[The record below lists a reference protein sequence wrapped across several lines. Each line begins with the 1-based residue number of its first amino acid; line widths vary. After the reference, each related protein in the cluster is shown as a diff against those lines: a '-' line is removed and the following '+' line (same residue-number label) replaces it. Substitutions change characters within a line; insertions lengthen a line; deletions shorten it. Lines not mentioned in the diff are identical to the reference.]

1 MLPYTAGN
9 AIRLNDFR
17 VDAIGHPGWARAD
30 SRPLLAGEEILCAG
44 GMGTVKEVHGRT
56 GDGSRLVQVC
66 FSEAGK
72 KPFFAAASNLLLPPL
87 GAAPIEVPDDTTRAT
102 GTQEEWIGEG
112 FSGSRIL

>member
-17 VDAIGHPGWARAD
+17 VDAVGHPGWARAD
-30 SRPLLAGEEILCAG
+30 SRPLLAGEEVLCAG

-87 GAAPIEVPDDTTRAT
+87 VVAPIELPDATTGTIA
-102 GTQEEWIGEG
+102 TQEEWIGET
-112 FSGSRIL
+112 SSDARIL